1 MAYLHENKEE
11 FANAVNLASEYFRV
25 LPIIVEKD
33 YYVTMILREL
43 SKRLGFVVF
52 KGGTSL
58 SKCHHAIDRF
68 SEDIDITIDS
78 KLSQGQMKKLK
89 EVIKEISSIL
99 GLSIPNIDETRSRR
113 SYNRY
118 ILEYQ
123 SVLSDSDDAVQP
135 AVLMETSFAE
145 VSFPTV
151 VMPVR
156 SYIGDM
162 MMEEAPKELKNFGL
176 EPFEMKVQ
184 GLDRTLVDKV
194 FAICDYYM
202 QDRVKKHSRHIYDI
216 YKLIDLVPQTKEFKA
231 LVEEVR
237 NVRAMTNICP
247 SAQPEVNVPDMLN
260 FLIRNEIYKD
270 DYENVTSRI
279 LEEKVSYE
287 VAIEA
292 VKKIAMSGMFER
304 QSSEEENNTRY
315 LEKKLADYKA
325 GKLKVEEHELIEE

>member
-1 MAYLHENKEE
+1 MEYLHKHKEE
-11 FANAVNLASEYFRV
+11 FINAVNLASEYFHI
-25 LPIIVEKD
+25 LPVIVEKD

-43 SKRLGFVVF
+43 TERQGFVVF

-58 SKCHHAIDRF
+58 SKCHKAIKRF

-78 KLSQGQMKKLK
+78 RLSQGQMKKLK
-89 EVIKEISSIL
+89 EVIKDIATEL
-99 GLSIPNIDETRSRR
+99 DLAIPNIGKTRSRR

-123 SVLSDSDDAVQP
+123 SVLSAPDDAVQN

-151 VMPVR
+151 ILPVH

-162 MMEEAPKELKNFGL
+162 MIEEAPEEIKNFRL
-176 EPFEMKVQ
+176 DPFEMKVQ

-216 YKLIDLVPQTKEFKA
+216 YKLLPVVPQNEEFKN
-231 LVEEVR
+231 LIKDVR
-237 NVRAMTNICP
+237 SVRAMTNICP
-247 SAQPEVNVPDMLN
+247 SAQPEVNVPELLN
-260 FLIRNEIYKD
+260 FLIENEVYRD
-270 DYENVTSRI
+270 DYEKVTARI
-279 LEEKVSYE
+279 LEEDVNYE
-287 VAIEA
+287 TAIKA
-292 VKKIAMSGMFER
+292 VKEIAVSGLFE
-304 QSSEEENNTRY
+304 
-315 LEKKLADYKA
+315 
-325 GKLKVEEHELIEE
+325 

>member
-1 MAYLHENKEE
+1 MEYLHKHKEE
-11 FANAVNLASEYFRV
+11 FINAVNLASEYFHI
-25 LPIIVEKD
+25 LPVIVEKD

-43 SKRLGFVVF
+43 TERQGFVVF

-58 SKCHHAIDRF
+58 SKCHKAIKRF

-78 KLSQGQMKKLK
+78 RLSQRQMKKLK
-89 EVIKEISSIL
+89 EVIKDIATEL
-99 GLSIPNIDETRSRR
+99 DLAIPNIGEIRSRR

-123 SVLSDSDDAVQP
+123 SVLSDPDDAVQN

-151 VMPVR
+151 ILPVH

-162 MMEEAPKELKNFGL
+162 MIEEAPEEIKNFRL
-176 EPFEMKVQ
+176 DPFEMKVQ

-216 YKLIDLVPQTKEFKA
+216 YKLLPVVPQNEEFKN
-231 LVEEVR
+231 LIKDVR
-237 NVRAMTNICP
+237 SVRAMTNICP
-247 SAQPEVNVPDMLN
+247 SAQPEVNVPELLT
-260 FLIRNEIYKD
+260 FLIENEVYRD
-270 DYENVTSRI
+270 DYEKVTARI
-279 LEEKVSYE
+279 LEEDVNYE
-287 VAIEA
+287 TAIKA
-292 VKKIAMSGMFER
+292 VKEIAVSGLFE
-304 QSSEEENNTRY
+304 
-315 LEKKLADYKA
+315 
-325 GKLKVEEHELIEE
+325 

>member
-1 MAYLHENKEE
+1 MEYLHKHKEE
-11 FANAVNLASEYFRV
+11 FINAVNLASEYFHI
-25 LPIIVEKD
+25 LPVIVEKD

-43 SKRLGFVVF
+43 TERQGFVVF

-58 SKCHHAIDRF
+58 SKCHKAIKRF

-78 KLSQGQMKKLK
+78 RLSQGQMKKLK
-89 EVIKEISSIL
+89 EVIKEIATEL
-99 GLSIPNIDETRSRR
+99 DLAIPNIAETRSRR

-123 SVLSDSDDAVQP
+123 SVLSDPDDAVQN

-151 VMPVR
+151 ILPVH

-162 MMEEAPKELKNFGL
+162 MIEEAPEEIKNFRL
-176 EPFEMKVQ
+176 DPFEMKVQ

-216 YKLIDLVPQTKEFKA
+216 YKLLPVVPQNEDFKN
-231 LVEEVR
+231 LIKDVR
-237 NVRAMTNICP
+237 SVRAMTNICP
-247 SAQPEVNVPDMLN
+247 SAQPEVNVPELLN
-260 FLIRNEIYKD
+260 FLIENEVYRD
-270 DYENVTSRI
+270 DYEKVTARI
-279 LEEKVSYE
+279 LEEDVNYE
-287 VAIEA
+287 TAIKA
-292 VKKIAMSGMFER
+292 VKEIAVSGLFE
-304 QSSEEENNTRY
+304 
-315 LEKKLADYKA
+315 
-325 GKLKVEEHELIEE
+325 

>member
-58 SKCHHAIDRF
+58 SKCHKAIKRF

-135 AVLMETSFAE
+135 AVQKMSPLALL
-145 VSFPTV
+145 
-151 VMPVR
+151 VR

>member
-1 MAYLHENKEE
+1 MAYLHKDKEE
-11 FANAVNLASEYFRV
+11 FINAVNLASEYFHI

-43 SKRLGFVVF
+43 SERQGFVVF

-58 SKCHHAIDRF
+58 SKCHKAIKRF

-78 KLSQGQMKKLK
+78 RLSQGQMKKLK
-89 EVIKEISSIL
+89 EVIKDIAAEL
-99 GLSIPNIDETRSRR
+99 GLAIPNTEETRSRR

-123 SVLSDSDDAVQP
+123 SALSEPDDAVQS

-151 VMPVR
+151 ILQVH

-162 MMEEAPKELKNFGL
+162 MTKEAPDELENFHL

-216 YKLIDLVPQTKEFKA
+216 YKLLQIVPQTEEFRA
-231 LVEEVR
+231 LIQEVR
-237 NVRAMTNICP
+237 SVRAMTNICP
-247 SAQPEVNVPDMLN
+247 SAQPEVNVPEMLN
-260 FLIRNEIYKD
+260 FLIENEIYKD
-270 DYENVTSRI
+270 DYEKITARI
-279 LEEKVSYE
+279 LEEDVNYE
-287 VAIEA
+287 TAIEA
-292 VKKIAMSGMFER
+292 VKKIAASGMFE
-304 QSSEEENNTRY
+304 
-315 LEKKLADYKA
+315 
-325 GKLKVEEHELIEE
+325 

>member
-58 SKCHHAIDRF
+58 SKCHKAIKRF

-123 SVLSDSDDAVQP
+123 SVLSDSDECGSTSSANGDIFCRGVFSDSCDAGSQ
-135 AVLMETSFAE
+135 LYWRYDDG
-145 VSFPTV
+145 
-151 VMPVR
+151 R
-156 SYIGDM
+156 SS
-162 MMEEAPKELKNFGL
+162 K
-176 EPFEMKVQ
+176 
-184 GLDRTLVDKV
+184 RT
-194 FAICDYYM
+194 
-202 QDRVKKHSRHIYDI
+202 
-216 YKLIDLVPQTKEFKA
+216 
-231 LVEEVR
+231 
-237 NVRAMTNICP
+237 
-247 SAQPEVNVPDMLN
+247 
-260 FLIRNEIYKD
+260 
-270 DYENVTSRI
+270 
-279 LEEKVSYE
+279 
-287 VAIEA
+287 
-292 VKKIAMSGMFER
+292 
-304 QSSEEENNTRY
+304 
-315 LEKKLADYKA
+315 
-325 GKLKVEEHELIEE
+325 

>member
-1 MAYLHENKEE
+1 MAYLHKDKEE
-11 FANAVNLASEYFRV
+11 FINAVNLASEYFHI

-43 SKRLGFVVF
+43 SEQQGFVVF

-58 SKCHHAIDRF
+58 SKCHKAIKRF

-78 KLSQGQMKKLK
+78 RLSQGQMKKLK
-89 EVIKEISSIL
+89 EVIKDIAAKL
-99 GLSIPNIDETRSRR
+99 GLAIPNIEETRSRR

-123 SVLSDSDDAVQP
+123 SALSEPDDAVQS

-151 VMPVR
+151 ILQVH

-162 MMEEAPKELKNFGL
+162 MTKEAPDELENFHL

-216 YKLIDLVPQTKEFKA
+216 YKLLQIVPQTEEFRA
-231 LVEEVR
+231 LIQEVR
-237 NVRAMTNICP
+237 SVRAMTNICP
-247 SAQPEVNVPDMLN
+247 SAQPEVNVPEMLN
-260 FLIRNEIYKD
+260 FLIENEIYKD
-270 DYENVTSRI
+270 DYEKITARI
-279 LEEKVSYE
+279 LEEDVNYE
-287 VAIEA
+287 TAIEA
-292 VKKIAMSGMFER
+292 VKKIAASGMFE
-304 QSSEEENNTRY
+304 
-315 LEKKLADYKA
+315 
-325 GKLKVEEHELIEE
+325 